1 MVLFVDRWNQV
12 EKIYKVKGEERY
24 VIHISEYQN
33 GIETTGGFYSKDELE
48 VACNAISI
56 TYDSKHATEL
66 PLNWPYMK
74 FLDDN
79 NNRQFIKDIRFET
92 DGPAYIMQDG
102 TLSNE
107 VTE

>member
-1 MVLFVDRWNQV
+1 M
-12 EKIYKVKGEERY
+12 EKFYKVKGVERY
-24 VIHISEYQN
+24 VIHIAEYQN
-33 GIETTGGFYSKDELE
+33 GIETTGGFYSKDEIE
-48 VACNAISI
+48 PAYNVMSI

-66 PLNWPYMK
+66 PVAWPQMM

-79 NNRQFIKDIRFET
+79 NKRQFIKDIKFET
-92 DGPAYIMQDG
+92 NGPAYIMQDG

>member
-1 MVLFVDRWNQV
+1 M
-12 EKIYKVKGEERY
+12 EKTYKVKGQERY
-24 VIHISEYQN
+24 VIHIAEYQN
-33 GIETTGGFYSKDELE
+33 GIDTTGGFYSKDELE
-48 VACNAISI
+48 PVYNVLSI

-66 PLNWPYMK
+66 PLVWPRIQ

-79 NNRQFIKDIRFET
+79 NKRQFIKEIRFET
-92 DGPAYIMQDG
+92 NGPAYIMQDG

>member
-1 MVLFVDRWNQV
+1 M
-12 EKIYKVKGEERY
+12 EKIYKVKSEERY

-48 VACNAISI
+48 VAYNAISI

-79 NNRQFIKDIRFET
+79 NNRQFIKNIRFET

>member
-1 MVLFVDRWNQV
+1 M
-12 EKIYKVKGEERY
+12 EKVYKVKGQERY
-24 VIHISEYQN
+24 VIHVAEYQN
-33 GIETTGGFYSKDELE
+33 GIDTTGGFYSKDELE
-48 VACNAISI
+48 TAYNVISI

-66 PLNWPYMK
+66 PLAWPRMK

-79 NNRQFIKDIRFET
+79 NNRQLIKDIRFET

-102 TLSNE
+102 TLSME

>member
-1 MVLFVDRWNQV
+1 METF
-12 EKIYKVKGEERY
+12 YKVKGEERF
-24 VIHISEYQN
+24 VIQIAIYQN

-48 VACNAISI
+48 PAHNAISI

-66 PLNWPYMK
+66 PLAWPRMQ

-79 NNRQFIKDIRFET
+79 NKRQFIKSIRFEQE
-92 DGPAYIMQDG
+92 PAYIMADG

>member
-1 MVLFVDRWNQV
+1 M
-12 EKIYKVKGEERY
+12 EKVYKVKGEERY
-24 VIHISEYQN
+24 VIHIAEYQN
-33 GIETTGGFYSKDELE
+33 GIETTGGFYFKDELE
-48 VACNAISI
+48 SAYNAISI

-66 PLNWPYMK
+66 PLNWPHIK

-92 DGPAYIMQDG
+92 NGPAYVMQDG

>member
-1 MVLFVDRWNQV
+1 MEIF
-12 EKIYKVKGEERY
+12 YKVKGEEKF
-24 VIHISEYQN
+24 VVHIATYQN
-33 GIETTGGFYSKDELE
+33 GIETTGGFYPKEELE
-48 VACNAISI
+48 TAYNAISI

-66 PLNWPYMK
+66 PLAWPRMQ

-79 NNRQFIKDIRFET
+79 NKRQFIKEIRFET
-92 DGPAYIMQDG
+92 NGPAYVMQDG

>member
-1 MVLFVDRWNQV
+1 M
-12 EKIYKVKGEERY
+12 EKLYKVKGQERY
-24 VIHISEYQN
+24 VVHIAEYQN
-33 GIETTGGFYSKDELE
+33 GIETTGGFYKQDELE
-48 VACNAISI
+48 RLFIKALSI

-66 PLNWPYMK
+66 PLAWPRMQ

-79 NNRQFIKDIRFET
+79 NKRQFIKDIRFET

>member
-1 MVLFVDRWNQV
+1 MEIF
-12 EKIYKVKGEERY
+12 YKVKGEERY
-24 VIHISEYQN
+24 VIHIATYQN
-33 GIETTGGFYSKDELE
+33 GVETTGGFYKQNELE
-48 VACNAISI
+48 RVFVNILSI

-66 PLNWPYMK
+66 PLAWPRMQ

-79 NNRQFIKDIRFET
+79 NKRQFIKGIRFEQE
-92 DGPAYIMQDG
+92 PAYIMADG

>member
-1 MVLFVDRWNQV
+1 METF
-12 EKIYKVKGEERY
+12 YKVKGEERY
-24 VIHISEYQN
+24 VTHIATYQN

-48 VACNAISI
+48 QIYNAISI

-66 PLNWPYMK
+66 PLAWPRMQ

-79 NNRQFIKDIRFET
+79 NKRQFIKGIRFEQE
-92 DGPAYIMQDG
+92 PAYIMADG

-107 VTE
+107 VTD

>member
-1 MVLFVDRWNQV
+1 METF
-12 EKIYKVKGEERY
+12 YKVKGEERY
-24 VIHISEYQN
+24 VTHIATYQN
-33 GIETTGGFYSKDELE
+33 GIETTGGFYNKNELE
-48 VACNAISI
+48 QIHNAISI

-66 PLNWPYMK
+66 PLAWPRMQ

-79 NNRQFIKDIRFET
+79 NKRQFIKSIRFEQE
-92 DGPAYIMQDG
+92 PAYLMQDG

>member
-1 MVLFVDRWNQV
+1 M
-12 EKIYKVKGEERY
+12 EKVYKVKGQERY
-24 VIHISEYQN
+24 VIHIAEYQN
-33 GIETTGGFYSKDELE
+33 GVDTTGGFYSKDELE
-48 VACNAISI
+48 PVLNAISI

-66 PLNWPYMK
+66 PLAWPRMK

-79 NNRQFIKDIRFET
+79 NNRQFIKAIRYE
-92 DGPAYIMQDG
+92 DEPAYIMQDG